1 MIVQTF
7 SRFHSELP
15 YNIQTEHLWVPE
27 LFCFCNNSSHS
38 NELSSSVSLHN
49 EFSSFSTPSKAS
61 IVGWKICTFTLAREL
76 RMLIWKWNEGYLLSR
91 TAEYYFYEL
100 SHREDVDS
108 RLLYRASP
116 LSQLPYA
123 INKLFCRLI
132 IKKEREKSSHN
143 LLIKISFSLFMCLS
157 TSPSNDSKREKM
169 LENGK
174 WNLSCLTS
182 HRVRHS
188 SAVAD
193 RNKSCRSCCVSQ
205 SAFSPLSLL
214 HYNRRKLL
222 NISFLS
228 FYCVRSPSLLVFL
241 ISTIIWIIAEDR
253 RLEERGSSAP
263 VYTNRPTT
271 TM

>member
-1 MIVQTF
+1 
-7 SRFHSELP
+7 
-15 YNIQTEHLWVPE
+15 
-27 LFCFCNNSSHS
+27 
-38 NELSSSVSLHN
+38 
-49 EFSSFSTPSKAS
+49 
-61 IVGWKICTFTLAREL
+61 
-76 RMLIWKWNEGYLLSR
+76 
-91 TAEYYFYEL
+91 
-100 SHREDVDS
+100 
-108 RLLYRASP
+108 
-116 LSQLPYA
+116 
-123 INKLFCRLI
+123 
-132 IKKEREKSSHN
+132 
-143 LLIKISFSLFMCLS
+143 MCLS

-241 ISTIIWIIAEDR
+241 ISTIIWIIAQDR
-253 RLEERGSSAP
+253 RLEGRGSSAP
-263 VYTNRPTT
+263 QFTRTDRLPQCKLTSFKCVFIGLFSHRYNRRERKNRAAAGRERGLGQEQEIKFARMSHSTRQSHNHRTQWGRRPAADHHYHSDQAKVRISLRN
-271 TM
+271 